1 MKRRSP
7 SPCIFQCP
15 FRSIWFLH
23 TSSCVAWADQLSG
36 FLHKK
41 CCFVQPG
48 FTWGCRL
55 IYIQGWLG
63 LALSCSAHMRNCFL
77 PSSLGFAGMQREQK
91 GLEMTSVDSEWWLM
105 CLWRVDAS
113 LNTVKSRLTWQSQ
126 LVCSPNPS
134 TVGIHGNTVSTCP
147 PALSCSHSTHHDIE
161 CICATSGNSFD
172 RVILAANSP
181 KIFK

>member
-1 MKRRSP
+1 MKRKKSLTMHLSMSFP
-7 SPCIFQCP
+7 FQMV
-15 FRSIWFLH
+15 SW
-23 TSSCVAWADQLSG
+23 AWADQLSG

-63 LALSCSAHMRNCFL
+63 VALSCSAHMRNCFL
-77 PSSLGFAGMQREQK
+77 PSSLGFAGMRREQR

-134 TVGIHGNTVSTCP
+134 AVGIHGNTRSQHMS
-147 PALSCSHSTHHDIE
+147 SCSQPFAQQRT
-161 CICATSGNSFD
+161 AT
-172 RVILAANSP
+172 
-181 KIFK
+181 